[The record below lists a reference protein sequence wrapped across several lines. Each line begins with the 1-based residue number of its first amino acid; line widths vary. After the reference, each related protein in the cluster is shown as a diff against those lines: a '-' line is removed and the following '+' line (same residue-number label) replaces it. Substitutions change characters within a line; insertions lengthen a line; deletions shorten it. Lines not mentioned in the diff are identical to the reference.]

1 MPNPK
6 VEFFSPSGG
15 KFTSFIE
22 SNFFLLQGGR
32 FARRV
37 GIGVPHGAS
46 PSRVGVRHGMAV

>member
-15 KFTSFIE
+15 KFSSFIE